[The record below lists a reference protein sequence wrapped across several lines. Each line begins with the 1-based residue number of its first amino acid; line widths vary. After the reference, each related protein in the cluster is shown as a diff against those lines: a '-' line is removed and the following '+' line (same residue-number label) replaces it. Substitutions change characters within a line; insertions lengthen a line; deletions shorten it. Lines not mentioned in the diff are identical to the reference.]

1 MERKVLREFYLITEK
16 DANMMSLYLPPL
28 TKTDKLF
35 DEVFPRSIP
44 SYGLIEE
51 GYANC
56 ALLLLNSIILSN
68 DNLVHDTY
76 FFPALFF
83 FRHYL
88 ELTIKATLKEYGKMC
103 LGHNLSS
110 LFESLRPHLSSGED
124 VENIL
129 CKFGFDCLNNYPL
142 SEIDHI
148 VENDLNVVLVD
159 CMVYND
165 KTKEY
170 EHVYRW
176 FEVDEDFEEKEL

>member
-1 MERKVLREFYLITEK
+1 MVKSEK
-16 DANMMSLYLPPL
+16 LYTPQ
-28 TKTDKLF
+28 T
-35 DEVFPRSIP
+35 
-44 SYGLIEE
+44 
-51 GYANC
+51 
-56 ALLLLNSIILSN
+56 
-68 DNLVHDTY
+68 
-76 FFPALFF
+76 
-83 FRHYL
+83 YL
-88 ELTIKATLKEYGKMC
+88 ELVTGEYFLIHGD
-103 LGHNLSS
+103 NDI
-110 LFESLRPHLSSGED
+110 EE